1 MTDNIIENVTSVNK
15 RRALF
20 TLGLI
25 YDTSN
30 AKLERAIQIV
40 KDILKQNINLIEE
53 DFKVTFDNFGAYSL
67 DIRVAYNVRDAK
79 NLVDS
84 KDIVNKEI
92 KKRFESEKIEFAYPT
107 QTIIQNRGFR

>member
-1 MTDNIIENVTSVNK
+1 ENVTSVNK

-30 AKLERAIQIV
+30 AKLERAIQVV
-40 KDILKQNINLIEE
+40 KDILIQNKNVIED

-84 KDIVNKEI
+84 KNAINKEI
-92 KKRFESEKIEFAYPT
+92 KKQFEAERIEFAYPT
-107 QTIIQNRGFR
+107 QTIEMKR